1 MSAEQQPRRHP
12 KTPDEELIR
21 AEELRVVSE
30 LTDEQR
36 VVRMAD
42 EIRRGFAALE
52 HVSPA
57 ASVFGSA
64 RTPVDHPEYRTGV
77 DLGRKLGEAG
87 LAVITGG
94 GPGVMEAA
102 NRGARDAQALSVGLT
117 IDLPAEERVN
127 RFVDLEVHFHYFFCR
142 KVMFVRYASAYLALP
157 GGYGTLDELFECLT
171 LIQTGKIKD
180 FPVVLV
186 GTEHWGGLVHWMRRE
201 LVGYHRIAETDL
213 ERVLLTDDLDEA
225 VDVVCRAV
233 QRQQIGETEPPGS

>member
-1 MSAEQQPRRHP
+1 MEIEPRHP
-12 KTPDEELIR
+12 RTPDEEVIR
-21 AEELRVVSE
+21 AEELRVISE

-36 VVRMAD
+36 VTRMA
-42 EIRRGFAALE
+42 EELRRGFAAME

-77 DLGRKLGEAG
+77 ELGHKLGQAG

-94 GPGVMEAA
+94 GPGAMAAA
-102 NRGARDAQALSVGLT
+102 NEGAQRAQALSVGLT

-127 RFVDLEVHFHYFFCR
+127 RHVDLEVHFHYFFCR

-157 GGYGTLDELFECLT
+157 GGWGTLDELFECLT

-186 GTEHWGGLVHWMRRE
+186 GADHWDGLVHWMRRE
-201 LVGYHRIAETDL
+201 LVGYHRIAEDDMR
-213 ERVLLTDDLDEA
+213 RVLVTDDLDQA
-225 VDVVCRAV
+225 VEVVCRAV
-233 QRQQIGETEPPGS
+233 ERQQIADGPDSVAD

>member
-1 MSAEQQPRRHP
+1 MAADPQPPRHP
-12 KTPDEELIR
+12 KTPDEEVIR
-21 AEELRVVSE
+21 AEELRVISE
-30 LTDEQR
+30 LTDDQR
-36 VVRMAD
+36 VDRMQA
-42 EIRRGFAALE
+42 ELRHGFEALR

-64 RTPVDHPEYRTGV
+64 RTPADHPEYRAGV
-77 DLGRKLGEAG
+77 ELGRKLGEAG

-94 GPGVMEAA
+94 GPGAMEAA
-102 NRGARDAQALSVGLT
+102 NKGAREVGALSVGLT

-186 GTEHWGGLVHWMRRE
+186 GASHWGGLVHWMRRE
-201 LVGYHRIAETDL
+201 LVGYHRISERDL
-213 ERVLLTDDLDEA
+213 DRVIVTDDLDQACEIVCSA
-225 VDVVCRAV
+225 VE
-233 QRQQIGETEPPGS
+233 RQQIAETT